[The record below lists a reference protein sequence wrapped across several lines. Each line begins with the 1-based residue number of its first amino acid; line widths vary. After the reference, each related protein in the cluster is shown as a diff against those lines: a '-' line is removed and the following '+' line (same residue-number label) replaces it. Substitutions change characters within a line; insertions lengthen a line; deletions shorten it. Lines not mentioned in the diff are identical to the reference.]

1 LNFSHVIGQD
11 GRKLYY
17 LPLGV
22 LPQPASTG
30 QIPGLGFQKLWMSPF
45 SVRKMHQMMI
55 IFCDVIL
62 IQKHDNHFAKTGS
75 GQTQGKHSK
84 KELRFFAGVSVLP
97 GDDDRQ
103 ENAFSRRFM
112 LNKTRSFCQ
121 DRLRTDTCRKS

>member
-45 SVRKMHQMMI
+45 SVRKTHQM
-55 IFCDVIL
+55 
-62 IQKHDNHFAKTGS
+62 IQKHENHFAKTGS
-75 GQTQGKHSK
+75 GQTQGKHLK
-84 KELRFFAGVSVLP
+84 KRVACF
-97 GDDDRQ
+97 
-103 ENAFSRRFM
+103 RRG
-112 LNKTRSFCQ
+112 FCAA
-121 DRLRTDTCRKS
+121 RGR